1 MKTGL
6 ATGATRR
13 SVLFGAAAL
22 ALARGSSG
30 APQPAGATAA
40 GTRDRLQ
47 REMQIHRV
55 RELGLEIW
63 IENQPPW
70 DFQRVDVNGRPQ
82 WAASSPDNYHPPS
95 ALVFASW
102 PDVPSMETFVETTA
116 GHAIRRA
123 SRNFG
128 LNPQDSRAIKVTPAR
143 HGVLEGFESDFV
155 GKVEQV
161 VMDVRVFVGRQPGK
175 FPVALTAYTLQGKLG
190 LLSEVMRRSF
200 THVKYL

>member
-1 MKTGL
+1 MIVTAKL
-6 ATGATRR
+6 NRR
-13 SVLFGAAAL
+13 TTMVAAAL
-22 ALARGSSG
+22 LTLGNARAAETVVRAAASG
-30 APQPAGATAA
+30 VLPTSM
-40 GTRDRLQ
+40 Q
-47 REMQIHRV
+47 REMQIHRL

-70 DFQRVDVNGRPQ
+70 ELERVDVNGRPQ

-102 PDVPSMETFVETTA
+102 QDVPSIETFVETTA

-128 LNPQDSRAIKVTPAR
+128 LNGQDSRAIKVTPAR
-143 HGVLEGFESDFV
+143 YGVLEGFESDFI

-161 VMDVRVFVGRQPGK
+161 VMEVRIFVGRQPGK

-190 LLSEVMRRSF
+190 LLSEVIRRSF
-200 THVKYL
+200 TNVKYL